1 MDETVRVLKGI
12 SAMIFAIYLVLFV
25 GLPTMASGE
34 GPGWIF
40 GLWLISP
47 LVALAGFVYSI
58 TADPRATPEERSGEQ
73 AG

>member
-1 MDETVRVLKGI
+1 MDEIIRVLKGI

-25 GLPTMASGE
+25 GIPAMASGG

-40 GLWLISP
+40 GLWVISP

-58 TADPRATPEERSGEQ
+58 TTDPRSTPEERSGERAQ
-73 AG
+73 